1 MKPIHAVLCA
11 FASLALAACNLPGTP
26 AQPTATTIDVVLP
39 SATAPSQE
47 TAPPQAAPTQASD
60 GQVALE
66 AILLGSP
73 DFASQLVSP
82 VTVSGQ
88 SRPTF
93 EQTLVIAIYDEA
105 GNQLALQPT
114 TIAADV
120 GNPGPFSAE
129 LSFSVPYEQAG
140 RVAVMEHSA
149 MDGGILHLTSVEVTL
164 LPSGSAVLLPQPVA
178 GENIDIQFPLPNSAI
193 SGGTFTVSGFSEYYF
208 ESNLGLMLCGAG
220 EGGGEPHAICGDSNN
235 VLASTYATIDAPD
248 IGQPG
253 PFSGTLTWSVAAT
266 TPGRIVLYAE
276 SMRDGGLLHLN
287 SIPVLIQP

>member
-11 FASLALAACNLPGTP
+11 LTSLALAACNLPATP
-26 AQPTATTIDVVLP
+26 VQPTATSITLP
-39 SATAPSQE
+39 PATQ
-47 TAPPQAAPTQASD
+47 TAAPTPPAAEPTPS
-60 GQVALE
+60 GEVALE
-66 AILLGSP
+66 AILIGSP
-73 DFASQLVSP
+73 GFGSTLTSP

-105 GNQLALQPT
+105 GNQIALTPT
-114 TIAADV
+114 TIAADM

-129 LSFSVPYEQAG
+129 LSFTVPYEQPG

-149 MDGGILHLTSVEVTL
+149 MDGGLVHLTSVEVTL
-164 LPSGSAVLLPQPVA
+164 LPSGSAVVLPQPVA
-178 GENIDIQFPLPNSAI
+178 GENIDIQFPLPNSTI
-193 SGGTFTVSGFSEYYF
+193 SGGSLSVSGYSQYYF
-208 ESNLGLMLCGAG
+208 EANLGLMLCGAG
-220 EGGGEPHAICGDSNN
+220 DGSGEPHAICGESSN
-235 VLASTYATIDAPD
+235 VLAASYATIASPD

-253 PFSGTLTWSVAAT
+253 PFSGALTWSVSAA